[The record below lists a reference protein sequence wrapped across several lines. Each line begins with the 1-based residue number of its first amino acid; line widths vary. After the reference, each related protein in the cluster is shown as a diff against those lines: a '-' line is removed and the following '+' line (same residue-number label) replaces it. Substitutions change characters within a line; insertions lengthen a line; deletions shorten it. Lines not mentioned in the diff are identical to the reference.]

1 MVQGPDATDRL
12 CPEVLEIFPESSRTP
27 YDVRGIID
35 NVFDRSTFLEVHKGW
50 AQNIVVG
57 FARLAGRSVGV
68 VANQPLEQ
76 AGCLDIN
83 ASRKGAR
90 FIRTCNAYGIPI
102 ISIVDVPG
110 FLPGCDQEH
119 QGVINHGA
127 KLLYAYCEATVPKL
141 AVITRKSYGGAYI
154 VMSSKHVGGDVNLAW
169 PTAQIA
175 VMGAKGA
182 VEVLFRRKLAGEADP
197 EAAALEAE
205 RHYEETFL
213 TPDQAT
219 GRGFVDAVIEPAETR
234 RKLARFLLRTETKDV
249 ARPERKHGNI
259 PT

>member
-1 MVQGPDATDRL
+1 M
-12 CPEVLEIFPESSRTP
+12 
-27 YDVRGIID
+27 
-35 NVFDRSTFLEVHKGW
+35 
-50 AQNIVVG
+50 VG

-102 ISIVDVPG
+102 VSIVDVPG

-219 GRGFVDAVIEPAETR
+219 GLSLI
-234 RKLARFLLRTETKDV
+234 
-249 ARPERKHGNI
+249 HI
-259 PT
+259 